1 MACLPVT
8 TPVSAQRLLLSLVL
22 AVLLAACGS
31 RGGYYQDDG
40 PPRRSQVDPDTVA
53 DAVPRRE
60 PLSRTG
66 NRPYQALGKTYY
78 PMSVADGYRERGVA
92 SWYGRKFHGKRTSS
106 GESYNMYAM
115 TAAHRTLPLPS
126 YVRVQNLR
134 NGREV
139 IVKVNDRGPFLHNR
153 VIDLSY
159 VAAHKLGIVAT
170 GTGLVEVSVVPPG
183 GPTSAPRPTT
193 VAASPQSVDPLL
205 FVQFGAFALRNN
217 AEAMRH
223 RLRGLYAQPVRVTS
237 DRDRLYRVRL
247 GPLSSVEAVDDVI
260 GRAQRYGYDPLMI
273 IE

>member
-1 MACLPVT
+1 MARMPVT
-8 TPVSAQRLLLSLVL
+8 IPVSAQRLLLSLVL

-40 PPRRSQVDPDTVA
+40 PPRRPQVDPDTVP

-60 PLSRTG
+60 PHSRTG

-106 GESYNMYAM
+106 GETYNMYAM

-170 GTGLVEVSVVPPG
+170 GTGLVEVNVVPPG
-183 GPTSAPRPTT
+183 GPTSISRATT
-193 VAASPQSVDPLL
+193 VAASPRGDDPLL
-205 FVQFGAFALRNN
+205 YVQFGAFALRDN
-217 AEAMRH
+217 AESMRR
-223 RLRGLYAQPVRVTS
+223 RLRGLYTQPVRVTT

-247 GPLSSVEAVDDVI
+247 GPMSSVEAADDAI
-260 GRAQRYGYDPLMI
+260 GRAQHYGYDPLMI